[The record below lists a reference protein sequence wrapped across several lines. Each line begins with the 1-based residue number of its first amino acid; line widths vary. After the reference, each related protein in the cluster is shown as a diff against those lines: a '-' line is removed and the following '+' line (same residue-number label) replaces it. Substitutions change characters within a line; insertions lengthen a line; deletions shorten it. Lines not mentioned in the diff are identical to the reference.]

1 MNIFVIKISEDTEI
15 SVNQRG
21 EITISQW
28 SNLREG
34 HRDIRSIYLDEKGS
48 RKVIDSLPEVIE
60 KAIEIKKGNY
70 ILDSRTE
77 I

>member
-1 MNIFVIKISEDTEI
+1 MKLFVIKISDDTEI
-15 SVNQRG
+15 SINQRG

-34 HRDIRSIYLDEKGS
+34 HRDIRSVYLDEKGS

-60 KAIEIKKGNY
+60 KAIEIKK
-70 ILDSRTE
+70 TE
-77 I
+77 R

>member
-1 MNIFVIKISEDTEI
+1 MKLFVIKISDDTEI
-15 SVNQRG
+15 SINQRG

-34 HRDIRSIYLDEKGS
+34 HRDIRSVYLDEKGS

-60 KAIEIKKGNY
+60 KAIEIKKMEE
-70 ILDSRTE
+70 R
-77 I
+77 